1 MRYATTPGLTVTP
14 VDPQFFEAI
23 YQFRSAVEPLAVRLA
38 TPRLTKQ
45 AIAQGRSLIMSM
57 TVWHEHR
64 RILEHIGTK
73 RPGYP
78 GIRRSRQ

>member
-1 MRYATTPGLTVTP
+1 VDQAYEVILRCAMRRRRGLTVTP

-45 AIAQGRSLIMSM
+45 AIAQGRSSSC
-57 TVWHEHR
+57 R
-64 RILEHIGTK
+64 
-73 RPGYP
+73 
-78 GIRRSRQ
+78 